1 MNFDT
6 NQTVALSRRL
16 NFRRYLSVSIGRIK
30 HYGYRPCATL
40 NLAGRAAPIFL
51 HYCQLREVG
60 IRYFKKWN
68 SGWIGVNAGGVRSA
82 ASELGVSAEKMFEL
96 CVRWN
101 VGWWEPYALVHRA
114 GIVEQH
120 DSAANLPEVE
130 FVPGGDD
137 IIPASLPCWRE
148 DDRDAT
154 AWGKIPLEILTEF
167 NEWLSTL
174 HKNQER
180 NEATRTKQI
189 RNLAKVKRVRNLRPD
204 TTQAGGGRV

>member
-96 CVRWN
+96 MLSSIGR
-101 VGWWEPYALVHRA
+101 ALLNSTTARLICQKLNSCRA
-114 GIVEQH
+114 AMTSFPPAFLAGGRMIVMQQ
-120 DSAANLPEVE
+120 
-130 FVPGGDD
+130 PGGKF
-137 IIPASLPCWRE
+137 LWR
-148 DDRDAT
+148 
-154 AWGKIPLEILTEF
+154 F
-167 NEWLSTL
+167 
-174 HKNQER
+174 
-180 NEATRTKQI
+180 
-189 RNLAKVKRVRNLRPD
+189 
-204 TTQAGGGRV
+204 